1 MADDPR
7 CEALRD
13 SLVELAL
20 GIASG
25 DERAEVVAHAGR
37 CASCQRLL
45 NELALVGDELLHL
58 VPEHEPPPGFELRVL
73 ERIGAPRAARRRR
86 RRLGRFAL
94 ALAAVLAAAG
104 LAAGAALYDTRDE
117 RRLGEQLAAVLA
129 RAEGKYIAVT
139 ELRDARR
146 RNVGLVF
153 HYGGNP
159 SWVFV
164 TLDRPL
170 PAGSYRAELVTRAG
184 AAHTMGTF
192 TLDEDDRSL
201 GSATRI
207 DLLQVA
213 ELRLH
218 GAGATYIADF

>member
-25 DERAEVVAHAGR
+25 DERAAVVQHAGR

-45 NELALVGDELLHL
+45 NDLALVGDDLLRL
-58 VPEHEPPPGFELRVL
+58 APEHEPPPGFELRVL
-73 ERIGAPRAARRRR
+73 ERIGAPQPARRRR
-86 RRLGRFAL
+86 RRIGRFAL
-94 ALAAVLAAAG
+94 ALASVLAAAG
-104 LAAGAALYDTRDE
+104 LAAGVVLVETGDE
-117 RRLGEQLAAVLA
+117 RRLGEQLAAVLE

-170 PAGSYRAELVTRAG
+170 PAGRYRAELVTRTG
-184 AAHTMGTF
+184 AASELGTF
-192 TLDEDDRSL
+192 ALDGDDRSL
-201 GSATRI
+201 GSATRVN
-207 DLLQVA
+207 LLQVA

-218 GAGATYIADF
+218 GAGATYVAEF